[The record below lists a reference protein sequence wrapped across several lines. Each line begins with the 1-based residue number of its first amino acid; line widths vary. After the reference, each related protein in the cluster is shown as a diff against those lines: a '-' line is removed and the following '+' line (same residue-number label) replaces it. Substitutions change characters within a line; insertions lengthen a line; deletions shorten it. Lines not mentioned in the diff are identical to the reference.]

1 MLMSLLELAGNHTLQ
16 YSTAARTRLER
27 LQGRTMLLKITPLEQ
42 TLSITPMPE
51 GVEISTELKEADVT
65 LTASIG
71 ALVKISRDGFEHAE
85 LEAGELKIEGD
96 PIVGQRFAQIIGDLD
111 IDWNAL
117 LRDQLGD
124 APALFVQLLAERV
137 VSFSKQGRDQLRS
150 AIATLLQQE
159 FALVVAADEVDEVL
173 DQIDD
178 LRADTDKLEARLS
191 KLIMASKP

>member
-1 MLMSLLELAGNHTLQ
+1 
-16 YSTAARTRLER
+16 
-27 LQGRTMLLKITPLEQ
+27 MLLDSASETFVGAAKVQRSLSVLFAAVDKNNPAQVQ
-42 TLSITPMPE
+42 TLFRFLIQT
-51 GVEISTELKEADVT
+51 K
-65 LTASIG
+65 
-71 ALVKISRDGFEHAE
+71 ALG
-85 LEAGELKIEGD
+85 L
-96 PIVGQRFAQIIGDLD
+96 
-111 IDWNAL
+111 
-117 LRDQLGD
+117 
-124 APALFVQLLAERV
+124 QLLAERV